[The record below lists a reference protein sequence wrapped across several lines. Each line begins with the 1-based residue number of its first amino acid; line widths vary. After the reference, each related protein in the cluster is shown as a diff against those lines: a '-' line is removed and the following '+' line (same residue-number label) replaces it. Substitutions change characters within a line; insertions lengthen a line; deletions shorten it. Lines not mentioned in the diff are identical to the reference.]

1 MELKGKTALVTGG
14 THRIGSAIVK
24 ALSEKGTKVAVHSR
38 QPAKDSFQADLN
50 RTTAVKKM
58 VADVEEKFGPI
69 QILINNAAIFE
80 RTPFLEITE
89 EDWDRHLN
97 INLKAPFLLSQA
109 VAKGMLEQKEGRI
122 INIAD
127 YTAVKPSKDY
137 LPYTISKA
145 GLVSLT
151 KALALELAPHVL
163 VNALSLGPIL
173 PPPDYSEEKI
183 KAAANKTL
191 LKRWGDVEE
200 VAKMVL
206 FLLETCDFAT
216 GSVFSLDGGR
226 LLV

>member
-14 THRIGSAIVK
+14 IHRIGSAIVK
-24 ALSEKGTKVAVHSR
+24 ALSEKGVYVAVHSR
-38 QPAKDSFQADLN
+38 QAEKNSFQADLN
-50 RTTAVKKM
+50 QPGSAKKL
-58 VADVEEKFGPI
+58 ARDVEEKFGPI

-80 RTPFLEITE
+80 KTPFLEITE

-109 VAKGMLEQKEGRI
+109 VARGMLEKKEGRI

-173 PPPDYSEEKI
+173 PPSDYSEEKI
-183 KAAANKTL
+183 GGAANKTL
-191 LKRWGDVEE
+191 LKRWGNVEE
-200 VAKMVL
+200 VAKTVL

-216 GSVFSLDGGR
+216 GSVFALDGGR
-226 LLV
+226 LLG